1 MLKWLQR
8 ALKPGEQAEI
18 LVVCAAEPIAQGA
31 EAAGYR
37 VTRLPDAAALTD
49 HKSLAACVIFAS
61 GDEQADLDAARKMA
75 ASWKA
80 SEHQII
86 LAVAAETQ
94 AVLTAIQDLDSETGD
109 SVRVRPLSA
118 SQRMARR
125 LLLDHP
131 FGRLSYDG
139 QSPQPAIFGTGAE
152 AEQVLLQLFRMMHL
166 PGVKPRATIVGRDAQ
181 AWLDG
186 LLSSLPA
193 LAQIGAL
200 AAVENW
206 DGAASAIYVADA
218 GAWNAAKRPDWF
230 VPVYW
235 LPSAGPA
242 PAGTIAVPQT
252 DWREAVAALFSDPA
266 DLQAQAIHELYL
278 EERRQAGDT
287 IGIRPSM
294 QPWDALPERFRA
306 ASRHQADHIACK
318 LAAISCHIVPVNG
331 GPRFSFTTEEREALA
346 EMEHQ
351 RWAAVQMLDG
361 WRYGEARDDAAKLT
375 PLLVPYESL
384 TPEIRDLDRLSVRAI
399 PAQLDR
405 VKQTILRDLTLA
417 LHAEGTPESGFDA
430 GFSHL
435 LDELAKRYPERAIV
449 LRTALASPV
458 QQRATEIALSK
469 ARLSVTIQPGE
480 TLPPEAIAL
489 AGKAET
495 VLVSS
500 AATADFVIQIGSA
513 ASQSAARTIELDLN
527 GALRRAPWQ

>member
-8 ALKPGEQAEI
+8 AIKPGGE
-18 LVVCAAEPIAQGA
+18 LVVVGAVEPIVQGA
-31 EAAGYR
+31 IGAGYH
-37 VTRLPDAAALTD
+37 VTRLPDVAALSD
-49 HKSLAACVIFAS
+49 QKSPTCVIFAS
-61 GDEQADLDAARKMA
+61 GDEQTDLDAARKA
-75 ASWKA
+75 AAGW
-80 SEHQII
+80 QISGQQTI
-86 LAVAAETQ
+86 FAIAAETQ
-94 AVLTAIQDLDSETGD
+94 AALTAIQDFDSETGNGL
-109 SVRVRPLSA
+109 RVRPLSA

-131 FGRLSYDG
+131 FGRLNYDA
-139 QSPQPAIFGTGAE
+139 QAPQPVIFGTGAE
-152 AEQVLLQLFRMMHL
+152 AEQILLQLFRMMHL
-166 PGVKPRATIVGRDAQ
+166 PGVKPRATIVGGER
-181 AWLDG
+181 WLDA
-186 LLSSLPA
+186 LTSSLPA
-193 LAQIGAL
+193 LKEIGTL
-200 AAVENW
+200 AATENW

-218 GAWNAAKRPDWF
+218 AIWNAQKHPDWF

-235 LPSAGPA
+235 LPCAGPA
-242 PAGTIAVPQT
+242 PAGTIAVLQT

-278 EERRQAGDT
+278 EERRQAGHT

-318 LAAISCHIVPVNG
+318 LAAISCHIVPADG
-331 GPRFSFTTEEREALA
+331 GPRFAFTTEEREALA

-361 WRYGEARDDAAKLT
+361 WRYGETRDDAAKLT

-417 LHAEGTPESGFDA
+417 LHGGGAPQSGFDT
-430 GFSHL
+430 GFPYL
-435 LDELAKRYPERAIV
+435 LDDLTKRYPERVLV

-458 QQRATEIALSK
+458 QRRAAEIALAK
-469 ARLSVTIQPGE
+469 AKLSVIVQPNE
-480 TLPPEAIAL
+480 NLPPEAIAL
-489 AGKAET
+489 AGRAET
-495 VLVSS
+495 ILVSS
-500 AATADFVIQIGSA
+500 AAAADFVIQIGSA
-513 ASQSAARTIELDLN
+513 TSQSAARIIELDLN

>member
-8 ALKPGEQAEI
+8 ALKPGEQAGL
-18 LVVCAAEPIAQGA
+18 LVVGTAGLIAQGA

-37 VTRLPDAAALTD
+37 VTRLPDAAALID
-49 HKSLAACVIFAS
+49 HKSLANTACVIFAS
-61 GDEQADLDAARKMA
+61 GDEQADLDAARKTA
-75 ASWKA
+75 AGWKA
-80 SEHQII
+80 SEHQTI
-86 LAVAAETQ
+86 LAAAAETQ
-94 AVLTAIQDLDSETGD
+94 AALTAIQDLDSETGN
-109 SVRVRPLSA
+109 SLRVRPLSA
-118 SQRMARR
+118 SQRVARR

-131 FGRLSYDG
+131 FGRLSYER
-139 QSPQPAIFGTGAE
+139 QSPQPVIFGTGAE

-166 PGVKPRATIVGRDAQ
+166 PGVKPRATIVGGER
-181 AWLDG
+181 WLNA
-186 LLSSLPA
+186 LTSSLPA
-193 LAQIGAL
+193 LKEIGTLVAT
-200 AAVENW
+200 ENW
-206 DGAASAIYVADA
+206 DGEASAIYVADA
-218 GAWNAAKRPDWF
+218 AIWNARKHPGWF

-235 LPSAGPA
+235 LPCAGPA

-252 DWREAVAALFSDPA
+252 DWREAVTALFSDPA

-294 QPWDALPERFRA
+294 QPWEALPERFRA

-318 LAAISCHIVPVNG
+318 LAAISCHIAPANG
-331 GPRFSFTTEEREALA
+331 GPRFAFTTEEREALA
-346 EMEHQ
+346 VMEHQ

-361 WRYGEARDDAAKLT
+361 WRYGEMRDDAEKLT

-430 GFSHL
+430 GFLHL
-435 LDELAKRYPERAIV
+435 LDELARRYPERVIV

-458 QQRATEIALSK
+458 QRRAAEIALSK
-469 ARLSVTIQPGE
+469 ARLSVIVQPGE
-480 TLPPEAIAL
+480 TLPPEAMAL
-489 AGKAET
+489 ADKAET
-495 VLVSS
+495 ILVSS
-500 AATADFVIQIGSA
+500 AATADFIIQIGSA
-513 ASQSAARTIELDLN
+513 TSQSAARTIELDLN